1 MIKQTWEISNEER
14 NRILSLHESAT
25 KNHYLMSEQYGDP
38 KLMHAQESGEDTWR
52 LCSYT
57 IIKKGT
63 DYYIQTD
70 LVIIYYD
77 NKGALSSITTN
88 RQIEK
93 RYIIYI
99 QNEDSD
105 DDQETQHKKWREELN
120 RCIEQNSYKKILYND
135 DKWIQDSY
143 EKKYSNELKK
153 MSPRI
158 NKLVKIYKD
167 YTAWKSE

>member
-1 MIKQTWEISNEER
+1 M
-14 NRILSLHESAT
+14 
-25 KNHYLMSEQYGDP
+25 G
-38 KLMHAQESGEDTWR
+38 
-52 LCSYT
+52 C
-57 IIKKGT
+57 

-120 RCIEQNSYKKILYND
+120 RCIEQNSY
-135 DKWIQDSY
+135 

>member
-1 MIKQTWEISNEER
+1 M
-14 NRILSLHESAT
+14 
-25 KNHYLMSEQYGDP
+25 G
-38 KLMHAQESGEDTWR
+38 
-52 LCSYT
+52 C
-57 IIKKGT
+57 